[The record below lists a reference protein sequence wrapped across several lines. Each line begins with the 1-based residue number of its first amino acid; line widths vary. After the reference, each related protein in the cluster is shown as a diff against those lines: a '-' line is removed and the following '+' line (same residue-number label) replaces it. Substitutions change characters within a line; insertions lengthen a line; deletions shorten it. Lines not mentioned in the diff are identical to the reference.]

1 MSYKPTNED
10 LAAYLYGELDES
22 TRAQVDQYFKEHP
35 EARTELEGMEETRIL
50 MSQWEDEEVPLIP
63 GFIQPHENS
72 EWLYWRKYVAIAAT
86 LLLIITFGWVSK
98 FNVSYDEN
106 GFRAGFTE
114 SADGLSMEQVADL
127 MARERENILSEVH
140 SDMRGMQVS
149 IDDNR
154 SFMENSIEK
163 FSELPEDQIN
173 NLLNEQKQQILAE
186 MNQLSNK
193 LTDDYREVFR
203 QLVVSFSNN
212 FETQRIQDLRNV
224 EAAFNDLEDAIT
236 SKQEVFEEALY
247 NLSVEVDALA
257 PNNNNND

>member
-10 LAAYLYGELDES
+10 LTAYLYGELDES
-22 TRAQVDQYFKEHP
+22 TRAQVDQYFKERP
-35 EARTELEGMEETRIL
+35 EARTELEEMEETRVL
-50 MSQWEDEEVPLIP
+50 MSQWEDEEVPVIP
-63 GFIQPHENS
+63 GFIQPYENS

-86 LLLIITFGWVSK
+86 LLLIITFGWISK
-98 FNVSYDEN
+98 FNISYDEN
-106 GFRAGFTE
+106 GFQAGFTD
-114 SADGLSMEQVADL
+114 SSNSLTLEQVADL
-127 MARERENILSEVH
+127 MAKERENILSEVD

-154 SFMENSIEK
+154 SFIENSIEK

-173 NLLNEQKQQILAE
+173 SLLNDQKQQILAE

-257 PNNNNND
+257 PNNNNN

>member
-10 LAAYLYGELDES
+10 LTAYLYGELDES
-22 TRAQVDQYFKEHP
+22 KKAQLDQYFKERP
-35 EARTELEGMEETRIL
+35 EARTELEGMEETRLL
-50 MSQWEDEEVPLIP
+50 MSQWEDEEVPALP

-86 LLLIITFGWVSK
+86 ILLIITLGWVSK
-98 FNVSYDEN
+98 FNMSYDEN
-106 GFRAGFTE
+106 GFQAGFTAPAE
-114 SADGLSMEQVADL
+114 GIGMEEVAEL
-127 MARERENILSEVH
+127 MAKERENILAEVGM
-140 SDMRGMQVS
+140 DLQGMQVN

-154 SFMENSIEK
+154 NFIETSMDK
-163 FSELPEDQIN
+163 FNDLPEDQIN
-173 NLLNEQKQQILAE
+173 SLLNEQRQQILAE

-193 LTDDYREVFR
+193 LTEDYREVFR

-212 FETQRIQDLRNV
+212 FETQRIEDLRNV

>member
-10 LAAYLYGELDES
+10 LTAYLYGELDES
-22 TRAQVDQYFKEHP
+22 KRAQLDQYFKEHP
-35 EARTELEGMEETRIL
+35 EARTELEGMEETRVL
-50 MSQWEDEEVPLIP
+50 MSQWEDEEVPVIP

-86 LLLIITFGWVSK
+86 ILLIITFGWVSK
-98 FNVSYDEN
+98 FNLSYDEN
-106 GFRAGFTE
+106 GFQAGFKAPSE
-114 SADGLSMEQVADL
+114 GIGMEEVAEL
-127 MARERENILSEVH
+127 MAKERENILAEVGI
-140 SDMRGMQVS
+140 DLQGIQVNV
-149 IDDNR
+149 DNNR
-154 SFMENSIEK
+154 NFIETSMDK
-163 FSELPEDQIN
+163 FNDLPEDQIN
-173 NLLNEQKQQILAE
+173 GLLNEQRQQILAE

-193 LTDDYREVFR
+193 LTEDYREVFR

-212 FETQRIQDLRNV
+212 FETQRIEDLRNV

-257 PNNNNND
+257 PNNNN

>member
-10 LAAYLYGELDES
+10 FTAYLYGELDES
-22 TRAQVDQYFKEHP
+22 KRAQLDQYLNEHP
-35 EARTELEGMEETRIL
+35 EARTELEGMEETRVL
-50 MSQWEDEEVPLIP
+50 MSQWEDEEVPALP

-86 LLLIITFGWVSK
+86 ILLVITFGWVSK
-98 FNVSYDEN
+98 FNMSYDEN
-106 GFRAGFTE
+106 GFQAGFTTPTR
-114 SADGLSMEQVADL
+114 GLSMAEVTEM
-127 MARERENILSEVH
+127 MAKERESILATV
-140 SDMRGMQVS
+140 DTDLQDIQVG

-154 SFMENSIEK
+154 NFIENNMDK
-163 FSELPEDQIN
+163 FNDLPEDQIN
-173 NLLNEQKQQILAE
+173 NLLNEQKQQIMAE
-186 MNQLSNK
+186 MNLLSGK
-193 LTDDYREVFR
+193 LTEDYREVFR

-212 FETQRIQDLRNV
+212 FETQRIEDLRNV

-257 PNNNNND
+257 PNNNNN

>member
-22 TRAQVDQYFKEHP
+22 AKAQLDQYFKEHP
-35 EARTELEGMEETRIL
+35 EARAELESLEETRVV
-50 MSQWEDEEVPLIP
+50 MSQWEDEEVPVIP
-63 GFIQPHENS
+63 GFIQPYENS

-86 LLLIITFGWVSK
+86 ILLIVTLGWVSK
-98 FNVSYDEN
+98 FNLSYGEG
-106 GFRAGFTE
+106 GFQAGFNSTPK
-114 SADGLSMEQVADL
+114 GLSIEEVAEL
-127 MARERENILSEVH
+127 LSKERENILSQVGN
-140 SDMRGMQVS
+140 DMEGLQVG

-154 SFMENSIEK
+154 NSIQTSMDK
-163 FSELPEDQIN
+163 FNEIPEDQIN
-173 NLLNEQKQQILAE
+173 NLLNEQKQQIVAE
-186 MNQLSNK
+186 MNQLSSK
-193 LTDDYREVFR
+193 LTEDYREVFR

-212 FETQRIQDLRNV
+212 FETQRIQDLRSV

-257 PNNNNND
+257 PNNN